1 MLRFRRRLVLLVLL
15 PVLVVTTVYAQRR
28 FREGSGRF
36 GGHPVRLRPTGLA
49 DRSFAFCR
57 LMYQSVRS
65 EPSGIGW
72 STDYPYADIN
82 LMIRLSEL
90 TKTPVS
96 MSGEA
101 EPNHWVVRPTDDALF
116 DCPFVMASD
125 IGTVGFLPAEVERLR
140 EYLLKGGFLW
150 VDDFW
155 GTLAWQQWEQEIAR
169 VLPPA
174 QYPIVD
180 VPPDHAVFRTLF
192 NVSKVP
198 QITNI
203 QFWRTSRGRTT
214 SERGS
219 DSADAHFRVIT
230 GEHGRILVA
239 MTHNTDV
246 ADSWE
251 REGEDPNFFHQ
262 FSPDGYAMGI
272 NVLMY
277 ALTH

>member
-15 PVLVVTTVYAQRR
+15 PSLVVTTAYAQRR

-101 EPNHWVVRPTDDALF
+101 EPNHWVVRRN
-116 DCPFVMASD
+116 
-125 IGTVGFLPAEVERLR
+125 G
-140 EYLLKGGFLW
+140 
-150 VDDFW
+150 
-155 GTLAWQQWEQEIAR
+155 
-169 VLPPA
+169 
-174 QYPIVD
+174 
-180 VPPDHAVFRTLF
+180 
-192 NVSKVP
+192 
-198 QITNI
+198 
-203 QFWRTSRGRTT
+203 
-214 SERGS
+214 
-219 DSADAHFRVIT
+219 
-230 GEHGRILVA
+230 
-239 MTHNTDV
+239 
-246 ADSWE
+246 
-251 REGEDPNFFHQ
+251 
-262 FSPDGYAMGI
+262 
-272 NVLMY
+272 
-277 ALTH
+277 